1 MNRGLEKI
9 NGGTET
15 AVYAIEASPVAPNT
29 MKIISYLQTNGGQ
42 VGVVLTLVTTLG
54 MAVRYLGELWI
65 SPLTHQSTL
74 TALLGFILLLIALS
88 LWSPQEAE
96 PPRLGL
102 LMVILWSLVVAV
114 SGTGLE
120 ESTSLA
126 RMESALLVCALWA
139 LFATR
144 HTSSDHREQSH
155 A

>member
-1 MNRGLEKI
+1 M
-9 NGGTET
+9 T
-15 AVYAIEASPVAPNT
+15 
-29 MKIISYLQTNGGQ
+29 IISYLKRNTERLS
-42 VGVVLTLVTTLG
+42 VLLTLATTLG
-54 MAVRYLGELWI
+54 MALHYLSELWI

-74 TALLGFILLLIALS
+74 TALLGVILLLIALS

-102 LMVILWSLVVAV
+102 LTVMLWSLAVIV
-114 SGTGLE
+114 SGAGLDE
-120 ESTSLA
+120 LASLA

-144 HTSSDHREQSH
+144 HTSSDHRGQPH

>member
-1 MNRGLEKI
+1 
-9 NGGTET
+9 
-15 AVYAIEASPVAPNT
+15 
-29 MKIISYLQTNGGQ
+29 MKIISYLQTNGGR

-54 MAVRYLGELWI
+54 MAVRYLGELWV

-74 TALLGFILLLIALS
+74 AALWGFILLLIALS

-102 LMVILWSLVVAV
+102 LMVILWSLAVAV
-114 SGTGLE
+114 SGTGLD

-126 RMESALLVCALWA
+126 RMESALLVGALWA

-144 HTSSDHREQSH
+144 NIAVANDSRESLSPSDHRGQPH

>member
-1 MNRGLEKI
+1 M
-9 NGGTET
+9 T
-15 AVYAIEASPVAPNT
+15 
-29 MKIISYLQTNGGQ
+29 IISYPKRNTERLSLL
-42 VGVVLTLVTTLG
+42 LTLATTLG
-54 MAVRYLGELWI
+54 MALRYIVELWL

-114 SGTGLE
+114 SGAGLE
-120 ESTSLA
+120 ESISLA

-144 HTSSDHREQSH
+144 HTSSDHREQPH